1 MGQRYNW
8 GVSNDNFQRILR
20 QKQHVGL
27 NSGVVQMKQLL
38 IGVSAFLLTVVLPVP
53 AAWAAVTVLDANL
66 IGANEVPPSGSPGTG
81 FAIVTLDTTA
91 QTLTVQETF
100 GGLGSPTTMSHIHC
114 CLASPF
120 LPGVNV
126 GVATT
131 TPSFPGF
138 PTGVT
143 SGNFGPVTFDLTM
156 ASSYNPVFVT
166 ANGGIAGAEAAL
178 EAGLLAGET
187 YINIHTSAFPGGEI
201 RGFLAAVPEPATWAM
216 MLIGFLGLGFAF
228 RQSRR
233 REAMA

>member
-1 MGQRYNW
+1 
-8 GVSNDNFQRILR
+8 
-20 QKQHVGL
+20 
-27 NSGVVQMKQLL
+27 MKKLL
-38 IGVSAFLLTVVLPVP
+38 TGVSAFLLTTFLCAP
-53 AAWAAVTVLDANL
+53 AGWAAVTVLEANL
-66 IGANEVPPSGSPGTG
+66 IGGNEVPPTGSPGTG
-81 FAIVTLDTTA
+81 TALVTLDTTA

-100 GGLGSPTTMSHIHC
+100 NGLGSPTTMSHIHC

-143 SGNFGPVTFDLTM
+143 SGNFGPMTFDLTM
-156 ASSYNPVFVT
+156 AGSYNPAFIT
-166 ANGGIAGAEAAL
+166 LQGGTVAGAEAAL

-216 MLIGFLGLGFAF
+216 MLIGFAGLGFAF

-233 REAMA
+233 RMSFA